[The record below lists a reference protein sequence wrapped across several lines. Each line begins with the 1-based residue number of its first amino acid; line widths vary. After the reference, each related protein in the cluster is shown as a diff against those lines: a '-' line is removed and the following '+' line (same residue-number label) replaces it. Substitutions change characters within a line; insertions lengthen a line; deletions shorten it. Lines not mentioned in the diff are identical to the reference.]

1 MADTQSTTKF
11 RADISQLKKEMQAAS
26 RAVRLASAEFKAATA
41 GMDDWG
47 SSADGLQAKLK
58 QLNTTLDQ
66 QKKMLEIQKKE
77 LDATVAAYGEN
88 SAAADRA
95 RIAVYNQEAAIAKTE
110 KQLKEYGDALGDAEN
125 GTEDLEDA
133 LEEAADSA
141 EEAGDG
147 FTVMKGALANLA
159 AEGIK
164 RAVDGL
170 VDFAKESIK
179 AGKEFEAEMSKVE
192 AISGATGRDMD
203 KLTEKAKELGASTIF
218 SAQQAAEA
226 MEYMAMAGWE
236 TSEMLDGIEGVMNL
250 AAASGADLATTSDI
264 VTDALTAMGY
274 SAGDAGRLA
283 DVMAAASSNANTN
296 VELMGA
302 TFKYVAPIAG
312 ALGYD
317 MEDLGVAIGLMANAG
332 IKGEKAGTALRSV
345 LTRLSAPPKECK
357 EEMDKLGISLTDSEG
372 TMKDMSEVIDDLR
385 QAFVGMSKSEQTA
398 AAKRIA
404 GQEAMSGLL
413 AIVNAAPKDI
423 DKLTNAIENSSG
435 AAAVMADVMQDNL
448 QGAMTELE
456 SATEGLQIA
465 LYDSFLAEPLT
476 EAAETAAGAIR
487 AITEAIT
494 PEKTVLDSY
503 IEEVGDAIE
512 ATQKTIEYARQ
523 AIENGEADA
532 SRLETYKQILM
543 ETNGSMDE
551 FSQYQI
557 KAIVDELADS
567 VPELAAAWDENTQS
581 LNLTN
586 AEIEALIGNQEE
598 IVLQQSQMEARAS
611 AMRAYTDAQVE
622 AAKAQSAFNQAL
634 EEANKETG
642 QSFKTYGDAV
652 RYYSQTGVAL
662 TKTYYR
668 LSEANGQIGE
678 ANQAVKD
685 AKDVYDL
692 TDKALSEMDTSAKS
706 AGETMEKTADSAGDL
721 AEETEALTTS
731 AEAAAEAY
739 EEAGDRIAEA
749 FDKAMDEAQKAFEI
763 NPFDEWKIDD
773 ENGLTKMK
781 EALDSQI
788 QGLTEYSGNLD
799 VVRQNLS
806 QTSPEFV
813 AYLEDMGTAGA
824 QVVKELA
831 DAFGRGDT
839 ATVDALLDS
848 YVQAVDK
855 RDELSAT
862 IAADQTAIEAG
873 LGKLGSSAREW
884 AKLTDVVDALE
895 GAGGKLSAETVKAFE
910 EAAQAAQA
918 AGVAIPKGLEEGI
931 ESEDPEGA
939 VRDAI
944 DQINAAITGQGQ
956 ALMDIAAAQGI
967 QVPEGITSGIEAGG
981 QDAVEAYQAL
991 LALITGSADSASKEA
1006 EDGGQGIADSTA
1018 EGIENN
1024 EKTVTTAAEGMTQA
1038 AVKATTDKS
1047 KEFDSSGKA
1056 SAMQYAGAINSQS
1069 GAASAAGANLASS
1082 ARSGTNQVSSY
1093 SSGVYFGQG
1102 YINGISSMV
1111 SAAYAKAY
1119 ELARQAHAG
1128 LKAGQQEGSPS
1139 KLTTQSGKYFTQG
1152 FINGIVSME
1161 SKLIKSVGSLAKAA
1175 IKELNGANRFTV
1187 ESIGEAATNRFADM
1201 LSEKTDYILN
1211 RVSYQNEKKMAE
1223 FDKEM
1228 ARLKAQSDKKKEE
1241 LQKASDARVAAL
1253 QAKSD
1258 ATTDKAQKA
1267 ALKAQINNE
1276 KAAAKRLIKLNE
1288 KSYDKLIS
1296 RQEKYKAAYQTAS
1309 SQMITELQKAMDK
1322 YSQAAQDLVDNVIG
1336 GISDRYTEGYDLLQ
1350 EKQDSLIQKML
1361 DAGTLYDI
1369 SPAGVMTIND
1379 LQEQTRQIREYA
1391 SQLQTI
1397 RSKISKELFD
1407 EITQLD
1413 AKEGQAYIS
1422 QLLGLSEEEL
1432 RAYDQ
1437 AYVERLKAAQSA
1449 GSELYKPD
1457 FTALEDAYAEELK
1470 AASKSIKKQ
1479 MEEMGK
1485 QAMEGFLQGFR
1496 TNTGYMD
1503 KTVKTF
1509 VSSMIEAFKK
1519 ELKIHS
1525 PSRVTEGL
1533 GEYTGEGFAEGILG
1547 TIKKVRD
1554 AVRQMA
1560 SEVSSPIGGLG
1571 ADISGIR
1578 QTVNGQPIMSGAA
1591 QNVVNNYNL
1600 VQNNTSPKA
1609 LTALETYQARRQQ
1622 IAMIKAVS

>member
-58 QLNTTLDQ
+58 QLNSTLDQ
-66 QKKMLEIQKKE
+66 QKKMLDIQKRE
-77 LDATVAAYGEN
+77 LEATVAAYGEN

-110 KQLKEYGDALGDAEN
+110 KELRQYGDALGDV
-125 GTEDLEDA
+125 GEDTDELEDA
-133 LEEAADSA
+133 LQEVSDSA
-141 EEAGDG
+141 EEASGG
-147 FTVMKGALANLA
+147 FTIMKGALANLA

-170 VDFAKESIK
+170 VDFAKESIR
-179 AGKEFEAEMSKVE
+179 AGMEFEAEMSKVE
-192 AISGATGRDMD
+192 AISGASGREIEA
-203 KLTEKAKELGASTIF
+203 LTEKAKEMGANTMF
-218 SAQQAAEA
+218 SAQQSAEA
-226 MEYMAMAGWE
+226 LEYMAMAGWE

-274 SAGDAGRLA
+274 TAGDAGRLA

-332 IKGEKAGTALRSV
+332 IKGEKAGTALRSM

-372 TMKDMSEVIDDLR
+372 NMKEMSEVIDDLR
-385 QAFVGMSKSEQTA
+385 QAFRGMTQSEQTA
-398 AAKRIA
+398 AAKHIA

-423 DKLTNAIENSSG
+423 DKLTSAIENSSG

-448 QGAMTELE
+448 KGAMTELD
-456 SATEGLQIA
+456 SATEGLGIA

-476 EAAETAAGAIR
+476 DAAHTAADAIR

-503 IEEVGDAIE
+503 LDEVGDAIE

-532 SRLETYKQILM
+532 ARLETYKKILM

-557 KAIVDELADS
+557 KTIVDELAQS

-598 IVLQQSQMEARAS
+598 LVLQQSQMEARAS

-622 AAKAQSAFNQAL
+622 AAKAQSAFKQAL
-634 EEANKETG
+634 EEVNKETG
-642 QSFKTYGDAV
+642 QSFRTYGEAA
-652 RYYSQTGVAL
+652 RYYSQTGVAI
-662 TKTYYR
+662 TKSYYR
-668 LSEANGQIGE
+668 LSEANSQIGQ

-685 AKDVYDL
+685 AKDLYDL
-692 TDKALSEMDTSAKS
+692 TDKALADMDVSAKN
-706 AGETMEKTADSAGDL
+706 AGETMETTAESAGDL
-721 AEETEALTTS
+721 ATETEALTTS
-731 AEAAAEAY
+731 AESAAEAY

-749 FDKAMDEAQKAFEI
+749 FETAKTEAQKAFEI
-763 NPFDEWKIDD
+763 NPFEEWKIDD
-773 ENGLTKMK
+773 ENGLSKMQ

-788 QGLTEYSGNLD
+788 QGLTQYSSNLD

-831 DAFGRGDT
+831 NAFANGDT

-848 YVQAVDK
+848 YVKAVDK

-862 IAADQTAIEAG
+862 IAADQVAIEAG

-895 GAGGKLSAETVKAFE
+895 GAGGKLSSETAKAFE
-910 EAAQAAQA
+910 EAAEAAQA

-931 ESEDPEGA
+931 SSEDPEAA
-939 VRDAI
+939 VLDAI
-944 DQINAAITGQGQ
+944 DQINAAVSGQGQ
-956 ALMDIAAAQGI
+956 VLMDIASAQGI
-967 QVPEGITSGIEAGG
+967 QIPEGIISGIEAGG
-981 QDAVEAYQAL
+981 QAAVEAYQEL
-991 LALITGSADSASKEA
+991 LALITGSAEDVSKEA

-1018 EGIENN
+1018 AGIEAN
-1024 EKTVTTAAEGMTQA
+1024 EKAATSAAEGMTEA
-1038 AVKATTDKS
+1038 AAKAATEKAKD
-1047 KEFDSSGKA
+1047 FDAAGKT
-1056 SAMQYAGAINSQS
+1056 SATQYAAGVNSQT

-1082 ARSGTNQVSSY
+1082 ARAGTGQVSAY
-1093 SSGVYFGQG
+1093 TSGVFFGQG
-1102 YINGISSMV
+1102 YVNGISSMV
-1111 SAAYAKAY
+1111 QAAYAQAY
-1119 ELARQAHAG
+1119 ALAKQAHAG

-1139 KLTTQSGKYFTQG
+1139 KLTTQSGKFFTQG
-1152 FINGIVSME
+1152 FINGIVSLE
-1161 SKLIKSVGSLAKAA
+1161 SKMVKTVGSLAKAA
-1175 IKELNGANRFTV
+1175 IRELNGANNLTV
-1187 ESIGEAATNRFADM
+1187 ENIGEAATNRFADM
-1201 LSEKTDYILN
+1201 LADKTDYIVN
-1211 RVSYQNEKKMAE
+1211 RVSYKNEKKLAE

-1228 ARLKAQSDKKKEE
+1228 NRLKAKSDAKKEE

-1258 ATTDKAQKA
+1258 ATQDKAQKA
-1267 ALKAQINNE
+1267 ALKAQINAE

-1288 KSYDKLIS
+1288 KSYDKLIAK
-1296 RQEKYKAAYQTAS
+1296 QEKYKAAYQTAS
-1309 SQMITELQKAMDK
+1309 SQMITELQAALDK

-1336 GISDRYTEGYDLLQ
+1336 GISDRYTEGYDILQ
-1350 EKQDSLIQKML
+1350 EKQDSLIRKML

-1407 EITQLD
+1407 EITQMD

-1422 QLLGLSEEEL
+1422 QLLGLSESEL
-1432 RAYDQ
+1432 RAYDA

-1457 FTALEDAYAEELK
+1457 FTELKKAYAAEIT
-1470 AASKSIKKQ
+1470 AASAGIKKQ
-1479 MEEMGK
+1479 LEEIGK
-1485 QAMEGFLQGFR
+1485 QAMEGFLQGFQVN
-1496 TNTGYMD
+1496 TNYMD
-1503 KTVKTF
+1503 KSVKTF
-1509 VSSMIEAFKK
+1509 VKSMIASFRK
-1519 ELKIHS
+1519 ELQIHS
-1525 PSRVTEGL
+1525 PSRVTEGI
-1533 GEYTGEGFAEGILG
+1533 GEYTGEGFVEGFLA
-1547 TIKKVRD
+1547 TIKQVRE
-1554 AVRQMA
+1554 AVRRMA
-1560 SEVSSPIGGLG
+1560 TEVSTPIPGLNANIAG
-1571 ADISGIR
+1571 LR
-1578 QTVNGQPIMSGAA
+1578 QTVNGQPVMTGAA

-1609 LTALETYQARRQQ
+1609 LTALDTYQARRQQ